1 MHFYIVDV
9 FAEKKYQGNQLAV
22 LIPQHKISAAEMQK
36 IAKEIN
42 FSETT
47 FIMSN
52 KNSDG
57 GYDVRIFTPDVEIP
71 FAGHPTLGTAFIISK
86 MLEKGENERIILNLG
101 VGQIPV
107 TFMQDDRSEL
117 WMEQKEPNFGA
128 VIQPGIIA
136 EILHIH
142 EADINTSY
150 PIQIVSTGLPA
161 VIIPV
166 RTLDTIRKC
175 MINHEKYQTFLDEF
189 IRANLLVFVPEVQKQ
204 ENDLHVRVFM
214 DDKGFFEDPAT
225 GSANGNL
232 ACYLLEHNFFHAP
245 TVDLRIEQGYEVH
258 RPSLIK
264 IKAEKVIGKFRIQ
277 VGGKVFIVA
286 SGEWL

>member
-1 MHFYIVDV
+1 MNFYIVDV

-22 LIPQHKISAAEMQK
+22 FIPQHKISDAEMQK

-52 KNSDG
+52 MNPNG
-57 GYDVRIFTPDVEIP
+57 GYDVRIFTPEVELP
-71 FAGHPTLGTAFIISK
+71 FAGHPTLGTAFVISK
-86 MLEKGENERIILNLG
+86 MLEKSESERMLLNLG

-107 TFMQDDRSEL
+107 TFMQDDRCEL
-117 WMEQKEPNFGA
+117 WMEQKGPDFGA
-128 VIQPGIIA
+128 EIQPGMIA
-136 EILHIH
+136 EILQIN

-150 PIQIVSTGLPA
+150 PIQVISTGLPA

-166 RTLDTIRKC
+166 RTLDAVKKC
-175 MINHEKYQTFLDEF
+175 LINHEQYQMFLDE
-189 IRANLLVFVPEVQKQ
+189 ITRASLLVFVPEPQKQ

-214 DDKGFFEDPAT
+214 DDKGFLEDPAT

-232 ACYLLEHNFFHAP
+232 AGYLLEHNFFNAN
-245 TVDLRIEQGYEVH
+245 TIDLRIEQGYEIN

-264 IKAEKVIGKFRIQ
+264 VKAEKITGKFRIQ
-277 VGGKVFIVA
+277 VGGKVFMVA

>member
-1 MHFYIVDV
+1 MNFYIVDV

-22 LIPQHKISAAEMQK
+22 LIPQHQISTEEMQK

-52 KNSDG
+52 KTSDG

-71 FAGHPTLGTAFIISK
+71 FAGHPTLGTAFIISN
-86 MLEKGENERIILNLG
+86 MLEKSENEQILLNLG

-107 TFMQDDRSEL
+107 TFMHGDRNEL

-128 VIQPGIIA
+128 FIQPKIIA
-136 EILHIH
+136 EILHIN

-166 RTLDTIRKC
+166 RTLDIVKKC
-175 MINHEKYQTFLDEF
+175 AINHEKYKMFLDEV
-189 IRANLLVFVPEVQKQ
+189 IKSNLLVFVPEAQKQ

-214 DDKGFFEDPAT
+214 DDEGFFEDPAT

-232 ACYLLEHNFFHAP
+232 AAYLLEHNFFHGN
-245 TVDLRIEQGYEVH
+245 TIDLRVEQGYEIN

-264 IKAEKVIGKFRIQ
+264 IKAEKVSGKFRIQ